1 MSGKMPWNRE
11 VLWPY
16 KCYQV
21 LRHGTKCTRMLQKL
35 KWMDNKIFARF
46 QCLWNHDVAI
56 NRHVWYKAIKNE
68 FKLMLYSYQI
78 SIVKFVPSLYC
89 QAWTFLQLNISFVWY
104 LIVYIS
110 CFVVY
115 ELQTKYCK
123 SHNYQYFDKDTFWVW
138 IINHINLTLMDV
150 SLLHFWNSVIA
161 INIRISYSSFGLNLW
176 RQARYKSQH

>member
-1 MSGKMPWNRE
+1 MLSSTSSW
-11 VLWPY
+11 
-16 KCYQV
+16 
-21 LRHGTKCTRMLQKL
+21 TKCTRMLQKL

-78 SIVKFVPSLYC
+78 SIVKFVSSLYC
-89 QAWTFLQLNISFVWY
+89 QAWAFLQLNISFVPY
-104 LIVYIS
+104 SIVCIS
-110 CFVVY
+110 SFVVY

-123 SHNYQYFDKDTFWVW
+123 SHNHQYFDKDPFWVY
-138 IINHINLTLMDV
+138 IINHIHLILMNV

-161 INIRISYSSFGLNLW
+161 INKRISYSSFGLNLW